1 MTSFPGSPKLAKA
14 GLVLVDPISAAL
26 LRVIP
31 LQYNP
36 ETLTRTLQVR
46 GTTGEAGDRTEALRL
61 TGPPIETIKLD
72 AEIDAADQLEFPD
85 QNPTTGEVGLH
96 AHLAALETI
105 VYPASSELQAND
117 RLSRG
122 GTLEILPMEAPL
134 SLFVWSKSR
143 VLPVRL
149 TDFSIT
155 EEAFDT
161 QLNPILAKVSL
172 GMTVLSVND
181 LLFDHRWAGIFMAY
195 QRQKESLAAR
205 EKNAP
210 LSVLGITRIP

>member
-1 MTSFPGSPKLAKA
+1 MSTFPGSPKLAKA
-14 GLVLVDPISAAL
+14 GLVLIDPISAAV

-36 ETLTRTLQVR
+36 ESLTRSLQVR
-46 GTTGEAGDRTEALRL
+46 GTSGESGDRTEALRL

-72 AEIDAADQLEFPD
+72 AEIDATDQLEFPD
-85 QNPTTGEVGLH
+85 QNPTSVDVGLH

-105 VYPASSELQAND
+105 IYPASGELQDND
-117 RLSRG
+117 RLARQ
-122 GTLEILPMEAPL
+122 GTLEIVPMEAPL
-134 SLFVWSKSR
+134 TLFVWSKSR

-155 EEAFDT
+155 EQAFDT

-181 LLFDHRWAGIFMAY
+181 LEFTHRGAGIFMAY
-195 QRQKESLAAR
+195 QRQKESLATR